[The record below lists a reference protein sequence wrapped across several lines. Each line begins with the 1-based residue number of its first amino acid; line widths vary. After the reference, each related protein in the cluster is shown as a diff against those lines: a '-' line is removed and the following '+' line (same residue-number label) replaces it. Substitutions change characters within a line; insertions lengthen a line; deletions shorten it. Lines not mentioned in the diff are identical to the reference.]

1 MALYFSPFLNT
12 GVTCA
17 SFQASGVLSCF
28 SDARYNLETTGA
40 TMSASSFRAMGLRL
54 SGPAALCAFNP
65 FSLLRTPSSVM
76 LIGGICG
83 VSFGVP
89 SGLMKFVA
97 LVHSAFREREGYR
110 QRRLI
115 GIACLRCWLFQRDH
129 RPSYHPF

>member
-1 MALYFSPFLNT
+1 
-12 GVTCA
+12 
-17 SFQASGVLSCF
+17 
-28 SDARYNLETTGA
+28 
-40 TMSASSFRAMGLRL
+40 MSASSFRTMGLRL

-97 LVHSAFREREGYR
+97 LVHSAFRERGLRADKTDWNCVYEEVYFLAAEFCKKGATFFIPIVYSCSVQLPWNQDSR
-110 QRRLI
+110 QFGSR
-115 GIACLRCWLFQRDH
+115 
-129 RPSYHPF
+129 